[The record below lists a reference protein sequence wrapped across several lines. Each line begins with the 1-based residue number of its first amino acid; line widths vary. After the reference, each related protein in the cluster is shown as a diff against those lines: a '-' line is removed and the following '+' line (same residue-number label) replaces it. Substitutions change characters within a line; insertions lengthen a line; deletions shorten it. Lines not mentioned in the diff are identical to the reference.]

1 VLISNFSMNLTKL
14 ALILVVLYTA
24 FVDISFLPD
33 YYSYERIF
41 LESESGG
48 GWEIAFVAFCVLLNN
63 LGVEYSQFRIIV
75 SIIGFLFLVRI
86 VNPSFKV
93 NSYGRGKSFLSF
105 GWLLVPLVVVMI
117 FLEYYVIRIRGGLGA
132 AVFLTGFFLL
142 MRDSLIFRVCG
153 FILLGS
159 SFLFHLYTALM
170 LSIFILFPYS
180 WCYFHKYFFVRHV
193 PYVFACLL
201 VSVLFFVAFH
211 SGFSARGEH
220 LFSPL
225 HPFRLFCL
233 AVVPFLFF
241 MVGLKER
248 IPLGSEADLRFY
260 DVFPFYFVRLY
271 LALCFS
277 LTIYVLLGFA
287 PNSGEALVR
296 VFTAA
301 SFPALV
307 SLLLK
312 GGPKGGPISMYIV
325 SCNALFFGA
334 TLWL

>member
-1 VLISNFSMNLTKL
+1 
-14 ALILVVLYTA
+14 
-24 FVDISFLPD
+24 
-33 YYSYERIF
+33 
-41 LESESGG
+41 
-48 GWEIAFVAFCVLLNN
+48 
-63 LGVEYSQFRIIV
+63 
-75 SIIGFLFLVRI
+75 
-86 VNPSFKV
+86 
-93 NSYGRGKSFLSF
+93 
-105 GWLLVPLVVVMI
+105 
-117 FLEYYVIRIRGGLGA
+117 
-132 AVFLTGFFLL
+132 
-142 MRDSLIFRVCG
+142 
-153 FILLGS
+153 
-159 SFLFHLYTALM
+159 
-170 LSIFILFPYS
+170 
-180 WCYFHKYFFVRHV
+180 V
-193 PYVFACLL
+193 PYVCACLL